1 MKSVILRGPVLTQ
14 SGYGVHSRQVARWLI
29 ELAEAQKIKL
39 SIQCV
44 PWGDTTW
51 YLNPD
56 DLDGLIGKIMKFS
69 VAVEEKADISFQVIL
84 PNEWDLSCARY
95 NVGITAG
102 IETDRCN
109 PQWID
114 AVNKMDLVVVP
125 STHIKNTFKNSGK
138 LTREIVVIP
147 ESFPDALK
155 QEPTGKFEFDTSFN
169 FLIFGQLTSPNPSDD
184 RKNIFKTMKVIADTF
199 SENDDVG
206 IVIKSNVG
214 RSTIIDY
221 KAIQG
226 IITSA
231 CQHMKINKKI
241 HLLHGSFT
249 DSDLNNLYKTESIKA
264 TISLTRGEGF
274 GLPLFEAARE
284 GLPITTIGWSGQ
296 LDFLYHDGKD
306 YFNKVDYSLQ
316 PIQQQAHWPGV
327 LEKDSM
333 WAYADQGSYKM
344 VLRKT
349 YKNLDKAK
357 KIANDLKP
365 LIESKFSNE
374 SLYENFCNS
383 IYVDNTATDEEI
395 DALFSSLAEE
405 E

>member
-184 RKNIFKTMKVIADTF
+184 RKNTFKTMKVIADTF

-274 GLPLFEAARE
+274 GLPILESAAA
-284 GLPITTIGWSGQ
+284 GLPVIATGWSAHT
-296 LDFLYHDGKD
+296 DYMKKD
-306 YFNKVDYSLQ
+306 AYLKVKYNLEEVADSRVDANLFMKGAKWAEFTERSAVENLKNFYKY
-316 PIQQQAHWPGV
+316 PGIYQKKALKHQESI
-327 LEKDSM
+327 LESHRFR
-333 WAYADQGSYKM
+333 A
-344 VLRKT
+344 
-349 YKNLDKAK
+349 
-357 KIANDLKP
+357 IANTYNGVFGEVL
-365 LIESKFSNE
+365 
-374 SLYENFCNS
+374 
-383 IYVDNTATDEEI
+383 
-395 DALFSSLAEE
+395 
-405 E
+405 

>member
-51 YLNPD
+51 YLNPE

-69 VAVEEKADISFQVIL
+69 AAAHQKSDISFQVIL
-84 PNEWDLSCARY
+84 PNEWDLTCADY

-109 PQWID
+109 PAWID
-114 AVNKMDLVVVP
+114 AINKMDSVVVP
-125 STHIKNTFKNSGK
+125 STHIKNTFKNTGK
-138 LTREIVVIP
+138 LSTDVLVIP
-147 ESFPDALK
+147 ESFPDALAK
-155 QEPTGKFEFDTSFN
+155 EPTGKFEFDTSFN

-184 RKNIFKTMKVIADTF
+184 RKNIFKTMKVISDTF
-199 SENDDVG
+199 AENEDVG

-214 RSTIIDY
+214 RSSIIDY

-231 CQHMKINKKI
+231 CQHMKIKKKI
-241 HLLHGSFT
+241 HLLHGSFS
-249 DSDLNNLYKTESIKA
+249 DDDLNNLYKTESVKA

-274 GLPLFEAARE
+274 GLPILESAAA
-284 GLPITTIGWSGQ
+284 GLPVIATGWSA
-296 LDFLYHDGKD
+296 HTD
-306 YFNKVDYSLQ
+306 YMKNDAYLKVKYN
-316 PIQQQAHWPGV
+316 
-327 LEKDSM
+327 LEEVSDSRIDANLFM
-333 WAYADQGSYKM
+333 KGAKWAEFTHKSATENLKNFYKYP
-344 VLRKT
+344 KI
-349 YKNLDKAK
+349 YQKKAEK
-357 KIANDLKP
+357 HQETILETHSFRSIANTYSQTFGEVLC
-365 LIESKFSNE
+365 LG
-374 SLYENFCNS
+374 
-383 IYVDNTATDEEI
+383 T
-395 DALFSSLAEE
+395 
-405 E
+405 